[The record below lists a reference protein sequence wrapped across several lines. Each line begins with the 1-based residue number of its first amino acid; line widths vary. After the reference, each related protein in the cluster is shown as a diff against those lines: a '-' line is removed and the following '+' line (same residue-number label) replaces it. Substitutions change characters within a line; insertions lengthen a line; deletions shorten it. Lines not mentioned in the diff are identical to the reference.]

1 MDQSL
6 ENSLGIVVKPLLC
19 ATQSGTGLRT
29 GFRLSGWFDNGAAY
43 LQNQRNQGFVFGVSG
58 RGPLR
63 TEVELGAAKGT
74 LRLEI
79 AAIAVPATIDG
90 HNMTD
95 EDFAVTTGW
104 GHLGTSDAVMPGQGY
119 TVERTWT
126 PEKWVA
132 MGDAL
137 PVLGDTALDVYLNA
151 RTFWCNVPEVVR
163 RY

>member
-1 MDQSL
+1 M
-6 ENSLGIVVKPLLC
+6 
-19 ATQSGTGLRT
+19 
-29 GFRLSGWFDNGAAY
+29 
-43 LQNQRNQGFVFGVSG
+43 
-58 RGPLR
+58 
-63 TEVELGAAKGT
+63 ELGAAKGA

-132 MGDAL
+132 LGDAL